1 MRMCRFEDVECRVGL
16 AQMVLATAL
25 CLMHILRC
33 HPRPTVTT
41 RLLPTLQKLSSVFVV
56 RQIFASESSA
66 TPLARVLSLHLCGAG
81 RCTAPPPSMI
91 TVMSAALMANSPP
104 IYCDPNNPARC
115 TCNGVP
121 IGPDTWTAPSWLE
134 SNSDLRSC
142 LKPTA
147 LYDVLPELTVCSRV
161 CSQRLPYTRPA
172 PLSVVCPLHCQNS
185 RQRQRC
191 WSTLRP
197 HEGCRT

>member
-1 MRMCRFEDVECRVGL
+1 MQSGFGAWSDGAGCFRRYKNKQRCRGSNFRVGEL
-16 AQMVLATAL
+16 GD
-25 CLMHILRC
+25 
-33 HPRPTVTT
+33 
-41 RLLPTLQKLSSVFVV
+41 
-56 RQIFASESSA
+56 SA
-66 TPLARVLSLHLCGAG
+66 PVRVLSLHLCGAG
-81 RCTAPPPSMI
+81 RCASPPPSMI

-104 IYCDPNNPARC
+104 IYCDPSNPAKC

-142 LKPTA
+142 LEPTA
-147 LYDVLPELTVCSRV
+147 LYDVLPELTVYSRV

-172 PLSVVCPLHCQNS
+172 PLSVVCPPHCQNS